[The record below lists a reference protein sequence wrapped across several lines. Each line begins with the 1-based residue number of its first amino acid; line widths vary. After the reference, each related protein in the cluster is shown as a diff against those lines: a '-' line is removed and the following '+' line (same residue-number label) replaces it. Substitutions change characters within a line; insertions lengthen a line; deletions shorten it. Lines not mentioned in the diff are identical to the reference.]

1 MFQAVKYLEGML
13 IQSQQAQRKEKKLS
27 KDLDDLKLT
36 EKEHEQEDTD
46 SIVKEE
52 IVDQE
57 EQKQE
62 GFVPSLEERREPA
75 DQPQQQPPK
84 VTGASE
90 ESVEDEGI
98 DGGDDEEEDV
108 DNDDDQAEISIDP
121 RTYCKLGHFHLLLE
135 DYAKGREAIRRACH

>member
-1 MFQAVKYLEGML
+1 ML

-27 KDLDDLKLT
+27 EDLDDLKLT
-36 EKEHEQEDTD
+36 EKEHEQEGTE

-52 IVDQE
+52 LVDQE
-57 EQKQE
+57 TQKQDT
-62 GFVPSLEERREPA
+62 FVPSEEERGEKV

-98 DGGDDEEEDV
+98 DGGEDEEEDDA
-108 DNDDDQAEISIDP
+108 DNDDDQEEISIDP

-135 DYAKGREAIRRACH
+135 DYAKGG